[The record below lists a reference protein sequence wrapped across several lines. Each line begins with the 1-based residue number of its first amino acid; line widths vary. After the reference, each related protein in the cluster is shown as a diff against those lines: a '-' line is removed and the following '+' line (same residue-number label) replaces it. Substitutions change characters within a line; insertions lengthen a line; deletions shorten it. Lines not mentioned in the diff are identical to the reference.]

1 MSAIYLIRHGQASFA
16 AQDYDLLSALGEAQA
31 RVLGESL
38 VARKLRPDLIVCGRM
53 RRHQQTATGCL
64 QMMGL
69 PPRWDEDA
77 AWDEY
82 DHNDVLGGLDA
93 QFRTHPGIAAAL
105 AGYKDPRQGFQ
116 EIFAKAVARWTEG
129 EYDADYK
136 ESWPAFSARVEAGLA
151 RLHARLERSQTALVF
166 TSGGAISV
174 AVRQLL
180 GLPDQ
185 QAFQLNWTIA
195 NASIT
200 KLLSGA
206 SGLRLSTLNEH
217 GHLEGLLSDK
227 GHKLIT
233 YR

>member
-16 AQDYDLLSALGEAQA
+16 AKEYDELSALGQQQA

-38 VARKLRPDLIVCGRM
+38 VARKLQADVIVCGRM

-69 PPRWDEDA
+69 PAQWDEDA
-77 AWDEY
+77 GWDEY
-82 DHNDVLGGLDA
+82 DHNDVLGGLDSK
-93 QFRTHPGIAAAL
+93 FRTQLGIAAAL
-105 AGYKDPRQGFQ
+105 ATYKDPRQGFQ

-129 EYDADYK
+129 AHDADYK
-136 ESWPAFSARVEAGLA
+136 ESWPVFSARVEAALA
-151 RLHARLERSQTALVF
+151 RLQARLERSQTALVF

-185 QAFQLNWTIA
+185 QAFRLNWTIA

-200 KLLSGA
+200 KLLSG
-206 SGLRLSTLNEH
+206 STGPRLSTLNEH
-217 GHLEGLLSDK
+217 GYLEGLVSDK

>member
-16 AQDYDLLSALGEAQA
+16 AKEYDELSTLGEAQS

-38 VARKLRPDLIVCGRM
+38 VARKLQPDVIVCGRM
-53 RRHQQTATGCL
+53 RRHRQTAGACL

-69 PPRWDEDA
+69 ASQWDEDA
-77 AWDEY
+77 GWDEY
-82 DHNDVLGGLDA
+82 DHNDVLGGFDPKL
-93 QFRTHPGIAAAL
+93 RTQPGIAEAL
-105 AGYKDPRQGFQ
+105 AGHKDLRQGFQ

-129 EYDADYK
+129 AHDADYK
-136 ESWPAFSARVEAGLA
+136 ESWPAFSARVEAGLT

-200 KLLSGA
+200 KVLSGA
-206 SGLRLSTLNEH
+206 AGLRLSTLNEH
-217 GHLEGLLSDK
+217 GYLEGLLSDK

>member
-16 AQDYDLLSALGEAQA
+16 AKDYDDLSALGQQQA

-38 VARKLRPDLIVCGRM
+38 VARKLQADVVVCGRM

-64 QMMGL
+64 TMMGL
-69 PPRWDEDA
+69 PVAWDEDA
-77 AWDEY
+77 GWDEY
-82 DHNDVLGGLDA
+82 DHTDVLGGLDTKL
-93 QFRTHPGIAAAL
+93 RTQTGIAQAL

-129 EYDADYK
+129 AHDADYS

-151 RLHARLERSQTALVF
+151 RLHARLDRSQTALVF

-174 AVRQLL
+174 AVRQLM
-180 GLPDQ
+180 GLPDE
-185 QAFQLNWTIA
+185 QAFRLNWTIA

-200 KLLSGA
+200 KILSGTA
-206 SGLRLSTLNEH
+206 GLRLSTLNEH
-217 GHLEGLLSDK
+217 GYLEGRTSDK